1 MSIFGNRVSTGRESR
16 QIKHERNSVIQKK
29 SQNASLLQHFRS
41 HYVTVGSQK
50 TPGCLPPIKPLCCQ
64 ASEDVACKVA
74 HLCRPEGKLQVAKAI
89 HLAASVPRRWGDG
102 GREVSNVAVAA
113 VAIKKSRLGQEFQ
126 RNCGSVWEKDCEFT
140 KIWWCDESGTLVET
154 HSCAHCIHLEA
165 VSEEGKPL
173 KAFLAEAP

>member
-1 MSIFGNRVSTGRESR
+1 MSR
-16 QIKHERNSVIQKK
+16 QGEKVDKSSMKVMNSVIQKK

-102 GREVSNVAVAA
+102 MEGGKFR
-113 VAIKKSRLGQEFQ
+113 
-126 RNCGSVWEKDCEFT
+126 
-140 KIWWCDESGTLVET
+140 TL
-154 HSCAHCIHLEA
+154 L
-165 VSEEGKPL
+165 L
-173 KAFLAEAP
+173 LLLQ